1 MAGGQSSMTRTLGI
15 ILAGGT
21 SSRLYPSTLVTT
33 KQLLPIYDKPLLYYS
48 LSTLMLAGIR
58 DFIIITTP
66 SEQWTVR
73 TLFANAKKE
82 LGVEV
87 TVLTQL
93 EPTGI
98 PAAFNIVKEYLGE
111 VVYDYDNHALILG
124 DNIFYSG
131 GLTGLLKSVVPSQ
144 ANIFLY
150 PVKNPSDFGIAK
162 TDGSSR
168 VIYLEEKPANPKSN
182 LAVTGLYFYPPSV
195 YLYAKQLLP
204 SKRGELEITDLNNL
218 YLKNKELL
226 AVTLPRGTV
235 WFDAGNPDAMLEASN
250 FVQTIQKHQSYL
262 IGSPHEIAINNKW
275 VANEDIQPFIDL
287 CKKTAYGMYLQNLI
301 G

>member
-1 MAGGQSSMTRTLGI
+1 MGKTMRTLGI

-66 SEQWTVR
+66 NEQSTIR

-82 LGVEV
+82 IGIEV
-87 TVLTQL
+87 TILEQL
-93 EPTGI
+93 APTGI
-98 PAAFNIVKEYLGE
+98 PAAFNITKDYLGE
-111 VVYDYDNHALILG
+111 TVYDYDNHALILG

-131 GLTGLLKSVVPSQ
+131 GLTGVLRSVVPNQ

-162 TDGSSR
+162 TDSSSR
-168 VIYLEEKPANPKSN
+168 VISLEEKPTKPKSN

-195 YLYAKQLLP
+195 YLYARQLVP

-235 WFDAGNPDAMLEASN
+235 WFDTGNPDAMLEAAN

-262 IGSPHEIAINNKW
+262 IGSPHEIAINSKW
-275 VANEDIQPFIDL
+275 VTNEDVQPFIDV
-287 CKKTAYGMYLQNLI
+287 CKKTHYGQYLQQMLRL
-301 G
+301 

>member
-1 MAGGQSSMTRTLGI
+1 MRTLGI

-66 SEQWTVR
+66 NEQSTIR

-82 LGVEV
+82 IGIEV
-87 TVLTQL
+87 TILEQL
-93 EPTGI
+93 APTGI
-98 PAAFNIVKEYLGE
+98 PAAFNITKDYLGE
-111 VVYDYDNHALILG
+111 TVYDYDNHALILG

-131 GLTGLLKSVVPSQ
+131 GLTGVLRSVVPNQ

-162 TDGSSR
+162 TDSSSR
-168 VIYLEEKPANPKSN
+168 VISLEEKPTKPKSN

-195 YLYAKQLLP
+195 YLYARQLVP

-235 WFDAGNPDAMLEASN
+235 WFDTGNPDAMLEAAN

-262 IGSPHEIAINNKW
+262 IGSPHEIAINSKW
-275 VANEDIQPFIDL
+275 VTNEDVQPFIDV
-287 CKKTAYGMYLQNLI
+287 CKKTHYGQYLQQMLRL
-301 G
+301 

>member
-1 MAGGQSSMTRTLGI
+1 MGKTMRTLGI

-33 KQLLPIYDKPLLYYS
+33 KQLLPIYDKPLIYYS

-66 SEQWTVR
+66 AEKWSIVS
-73 TLFANAKKE
+73 LFNNAQKE
-82 LGVEV
+82 LGIDV
-87 TVLTQL
+87 TVLVQHD
-93 EPTGI
+93 PTGI
-98 PAAFNIVKEYLGE
+98 ADAFNIVKTYLGE
-111 VVYDYDNHALILG
+111 LVFDYDNHALILG

-131 GLTGLLKSVVPSQ
+131 GLTGLLKSVIPSH

-150 PVKNPSDFGIAK
+150 PVQNPSDFGIAEL
-162 TDGSSR
+162 DGGLKVVS
-168 VIYLEEKPANPKSN
+168 LEEKPTYPKSN

-195 YLYAKQLLP
+195 YLYARQLVP

-235 WFDAGNPDAMLEASN
+235 WFDTGNPDAMLEAAN

-262 IGSPHEIAINNKW
+262 IGSPHEIAINSKW
-275 VANEDIQPFIDL
+275 VTNEDIQLFIDV
-287 CKKTAYGMYLQNLI
+287 CKKTHYGQYLQQMLRS
-301 G
+301 